1 MSIHELGEY
10 GMDRMTDE
18 EIGTFLAS
26 QGTAVLGLP
35 AETGPYMLPLTYGYD
50 GDSRLFFTYVLGSE
64 SRKERLSE
72 RADRATALVFRYD
85 TPFHWESVF
94 VSGPIEELPAT
105 EWDTAIDSFT
115 GGWRPELFR
124 EADLSRGIAI
134 YALEIDDR
142 SGIRHTGLPPE
153 FAASE

>member
-18 EIGTFLAS
+18 EIDAFLSS

-35 AETGPYMLPLTYGYD
+35 ADAGPYMLPLTYGY
-50 GDSRLFFTYVLGSE
+50 GGGSRLFFTYVLGAS

-72 RADRATALVFRYD
+72 RADRATALVFQYD
-85 TPFHWESVF
+85 SPFNWESVLLA
-94 VSGPIEELPAT
+94 GPIDELPAT
-105 EWDTAIDSFT
+105 EWDTAIDSYS

-124 EADLSRGIAI
+124 DADLSRGVTI
-134 YALEIDDR
+134 YELDVEER
-142 SGIRHTGLPPE
+142 SGIRHAGLPPE
-153 FAASE
+153 FQG